1 MRRKSRV
8 ADTLKQLCAD
18 ISLSSIQEG
27 YEGVS
32 AQQLSDFM
40 GMDRANVS
48 KELNQLF
55 QENAVIKIT
64 GRPVY
69 YFDRE
74 RMEVLLA
81 HSLERFA
88 VSSLQEY
95 LQERGE
101 VYTEND
107 FDKLI
112 GSDKS
117 LKTMINKA
125 KAAMIYPPFGLH
137 TLLVGPTGAGKT
149 MFAEIMYQYAKD
161 HGVLQKT
168 APFVIFNCAEYAD
181 NPQLLLGQLFGYV
194 KGAYTG
200 ADRES
205 EGLVEKAQN
214 GVLFLDEI
222 HRLPPEGQ
230 EMLFMLLDKGEYRKL
245 GANETSK
252 DARVLII
259 AATTENLESS
269 LLQTFLR
276 RIPMTITM
284 PSLEERSIEE
294 RYELIEKFF
303 RQEYNQVKIPI
314 QVKAKVMRALLSYD
328 CKGNIGQLKADIRL
342 LCANG
347 FLEHISRQDNVI
359 RITLSLL
366 QEHIYHGL
374 LNSGKQKEVDDFL
387 TMHDQEIFVYDQ
399 ETKLEHYDGEFLNI
413 YEEMNRRF
421 QDYEAKGFDNAN
433 INRHMR
439 IYIETYIKTLSNQI
453 EESGSEA
460 MLYKIVSIHVYHA
473 VEVALQLAQQRL
485 GYPISKKVYTAMA
498 LHISALMESL

>member
-8 ADTLKQLCAD
+8 ADTLKQICAD

-32 AQQLSDFM
+32 AQQLSEFM

-55 QENAVIKIT
+55 QEDAVIKIT

-74 RMEVLLA
+74 RMEELLA
-81 HSLERFA
+81 HPLDTCT
-88 VSSLQEY
+88 VPSLQDF
-95 LQERGE
+95 LQGHRQD
-101 VYTEND
+101 TEND

-161 HGVLQKT
+161 HGVLNKT

-200 ADRES
+200 AEREN

-284 PSLEERSIEE
+284 PSLEDRSIEE

-314 QVKAKVMRALLSYD
+314 HVKAKVMRALLSYD

-347 FLEHISRQDNVI
+347 FLEHISRQDEVI

-387 TMHDQEIFVYDQ
+387 TMHDQDVFVYD
-399 ETKLEHYDGEFLNI
+399 
-413 YEEMNRRF
+413 
-421 QDYEAKGFDNAN
+421 
-433 INRHMR
+433 
-439 IYIETYIKTLSNQI
+439 
-453 EESGSEA
+453 
-460 MLYKIVSIHVYHA
+460 
-473 VEVALQLAQQRL
+473 
-485 GYPISKKVYTAMA
+485 
-498 LHISALMESL
+498 

>member
-74 RMEVLLA
+74 RMEALLA
-81 HSLERFA
+81 HSLECFA
-88 VSSLQEY
+88 VPSLQEY
-95 LQERGE
+95 LQNRGE
-101 VYTEND
+101 GYTEND

-181 NPQLLLGQLFGYV
+181 NPQLLLGQLFG
-194 KGAYTG
+194 
-200 ADRES
+200 
-205 EGLVEKAQN
+205 
-214 GVLFLDEI
+214 
-222 HRLPPEGQ
+222 
-230 EMLFMLLDKGEYRKL
+230 
-245 GANETSK
+245 
-252 DARVLII
+252 
-259 AATTENLESS
+259 
-269 LLQTFLR
+269 
-276 RIPMTITM
+276 
-284 PSLEERSIEE
+284 
-294 RYELIEKFF
+294 
-303 RQEYNQVKIPI
+303 
-314 QVKAKVMRALLSYD
+314 
-328 CKGNIGQLKADIRL
+328 
-342 LCANG
+342 
-347 FLEHISRQDNVI
+347 
-359 RITLSLL
+359 
-366 QEHIYHGL
+366 
-374 LNSGKQKEVDDFL
+374 
-387 TMHDQEIFVYDQ
+387 
-399 ETKLEHYDGEFLNI
+399 
-413 YEEMNRRF
+413 
-421 QDYEAKGFDNAN
+421 
-433 INRHMR
+433 
-439 IYIETYIKTLSNQI
+439 
-453 EESGSEA
+453 
-460 MLYKIVSIHVYHA
+460 
-473 VEVALQLAQQRL
+473 
-485 GYPISKKVYTAMA
+485 
-498 LHISALMESL
+498 